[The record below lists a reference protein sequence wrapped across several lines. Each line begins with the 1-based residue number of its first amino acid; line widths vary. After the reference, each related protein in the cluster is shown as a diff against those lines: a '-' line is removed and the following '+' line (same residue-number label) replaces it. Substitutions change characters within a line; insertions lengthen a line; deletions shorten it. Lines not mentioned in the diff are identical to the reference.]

1 MSIWRNKKT
10 AHTSRNG
17 LAIEGSERSTLE
29 DQGTASHAALT
40 ALQLQEVFDSLPVGV
55 IITSA
60 DGDSRWENRSVT
72 KLFDEG
78 APGITRFRRNVE
90 SMLEEARS
98 GKESQLTLD
107 IQGERPRM
115 LDMHSKVLSQGVI
128 ALFVEDLSDR
138 ALIDR
143 IRTDFVANI
152 SHELKTP
159 VGALSILAE
168 TLSMQVVDDVGKR
181 LAERMVMESQRVSHT
196 IDDLLELARIEF
208 GRRMVNQSV
217 DIERVTR
224 EAIARVMPFASTRN
238 VKIHTSNKMTAHR
251 PVVGDD
257 RQLVSALANLVENAV
272 KYSNENSTVDVDIS
286 DTEDHVVVRVSD
298 TGVGIA
304 PEHVDRIFERFYR
317 VDDARSRDTGGSGLG
332 LAIVRHVAIMHRG
345 EVVVESTLGRG
356 STFSF
361 IVPAATRSGSEVRE
375 ELTASDARGGDRG

>member
-1 MSIWRNKKT
+1 MSIWRSKKSDT
-10 AHTSRNG
+10 AGRDVATNNE
-17 LAIEGSERSTLE
+17 AITPEVPSV
-29 DQGTASHAALT
+29 DTAPGALT
-40 ALQLQEVFDSLPVGV
+40 ATQLQEVFDSLPIGV
-55 IITSA
+55 IISSA
-60 DGDSRWENRSVT
+60 DGKNRWENRSAT
-72 KLFDEG
+72 ELFEFG

-90 SMLEEARS
+90 SMLQEARS

-115 LDMHSKVLSQGVI
+115 LDMQSMLLSQGDAAV
-128 ALFVEDLSDR
+128 LVEDLSDR

-168 TLSMQVVDDVGKR
+168 TLSMQVTDDVGKR

-208 GRRMVNQSV
+208 GRRMINQSV

-224 EAIARVMPFASTRN
+224 EAIARVLPFAGTRG
-238 VKIHTSNKMTAHR
+238 VKINMANKMTHLR
-251 PVVGDD
+251 PIAGDD
-257 RQLVSALANLVENAV
+257 RQLVSAIANLVENAV
-272 KYSNENSTVDVDIS
+272 KYSKENTSVDVDIS
-286 DTEDHVVVRVSD
+286 DTNEQVAVRVSD

-332 LAIVRHVAIMHRG
+332 LAIVRHVAIIHRG
-345 EVVVESTLGRG
+345 EVVVESIPDQG
-356 STFSF
+356 STFIFVLPTTSR
-361 IVPAATRSGSEVRE
+361 AGSESRE
-375 ELTASDARGGDRG
+375 ATTLSEFNGGPRG